1 MAYEPE
7 FLEWWNLIGKK
18 LCGEDPHDSK
28 KATHYYAYKEGA
40 FNALMRSF
48 KEWAEEKENE

>member
-7 FLEWWNLIGKK
+7 FIEWWELIGRK
-18 LCGEDPHDSK
+18 LGGEETKSS
-28 KATHYYAYKEGA
+28 HYYAYKEGA

-48 KEWAEEKENE
+48 KEWAESKENE

>member
-7 FLEWWNLIGKK
+7 YETWWSDVGKK
-18 LCGEDPHDSK
+18 LCGEDN

-40 FNALMRSF
+40 FIALMRSF
-48 KEWAEEKENE
+48 KEWAEAKENE